1 MKNSVKYILSICLVW
16 MMVSGCSKDDPSGFS
31 GNCGDDVAWFELV
44 SDESNSVIDASSA
57 YSADPTTANCQNL
70 KAAYSEYIRALKEV
84 SDCVLGP
91 ARTSYQQ
98 SLQSAEDEID
108 QVCQ

>member
-1 MKNSVKYILSICLVW
+1 MISA
-16 MMVSGCSKDDPSGFS
+16 CSKDDPSGFG

-44 SDESNSVIDASSA
+44 SDESNTVIEASSA
-57 YSADPTTANCQNL
+57 YSADPTTSNCQNL
-70 KAAYSEYIRALKEV
+70 KAAYSEYIRALKAV

-91 ARTSYQQ
+91 ARSSYQQ
-98 SLQSAEDEID
+98 SLQSAEAEID